1 LAASASDTMRQLM
14 LPRTSENLNRLSM
27 EIVDVTNSTLQR
39 FFSHLDFL
47 DEVMELSVNTH
58 ASHVSVIPQI
68 RMRKMEA
75 SIDQPYLQNNS
86 NKIHS
91 QLPREQMEQ
100 VEKVH
105 NRRIRQQLSKENEL
119 TKLIDEMVIF
129 NLRTL
134 NSGETMHQLLLDL
147 VRQISSIREQW
158 TQIIRFFSYFHMSA
172 GHTQK
177 V

>member
-1 LAASASDTMRQLM
+1 LADSASDTMRKLM
-14 LPRTSENLNRLSM
+14 LPRTSENLKRLSM

-47 DEVMELSVNTH
+47 DELMELSVNTH
-58 ASHVSVIPQI
+58 ASHVPVIPQI
-68 RMRKMEA
+68 RMRKSEA

-86 NKIHS
+86 NNIHS
-91 QLPREQMEQ
+91 QLPREQM
-100 VEKVH
+100 EKVH

-119 TKLIDEMVIF
+119 TKLIDKMVIF
-129 NLRTL
+129 NRRTL
-134 NSGETMHQLLLDL
+134 NSGETISQLLEL